1 MCFCEASEIAKL
13 DKARAKV
20 LRDADTDRARLDAL
34 QETRRNLMA
43 QVAAL
48 QGENAWFGA
57 RKRVKRVPESAEM
70 EENGS
75 ETVVKWMG
83 MDRKWGENGEWI
95 NNKKKNDA

>member
-1 MCFCEASEIAKL
+1 VCFCEASEIAKL

-48 QGENAWFGA
+48 QGEN
-57 RKRVKRVPESAEM
+57 E
-70 EENGS
+70 
-75 ETVVKWMG
+75 
-83 MDRKWGENGEWI
+83 
-95 NNKKKNDA
+95 